1 MWVRDDGNIELLLDL
16 YAQFRKPKRKRII
29 LSIGIL
35 MKRVSLD
42 PCGSKSGGVV
52 AGGNPVACE
61 ILRISPLP
69 SLLTASTMPSTL

>member
-42 PCGSKSGGVV
+42 PCGSKSGGLSP
-52 AGGNPVACE
+52 AGTLLPVKFYESRHFQAC
-61 ILRISPLP
+61 
-69 SLLTASTMPSTL
+69 